1 MFELLEGAA
10 YLAHPYRWPVIG
22 WPADLDAIT
31 VKDCD
36 DYFRVHYAPNNATL
50 ILVGDFK
57 PDRAIALISKAYGSI
72 TAAPAPPAVIR
83 DEPEQQGERR
93 AVLKRA
99 AQLPAVA
106 LAYHVPAT
114 SADDVFALDLLQIVL
129 GEGES
134 SVLTRRLVYEK
145 ELATRVEVQNIWRL
159 DPSLFVVYAE
169 AKPGVTIG
177 TLESALAA
185 EVESLGRQ
193 EVADTALQKAR
204 NIRTTTEVK
213 ALKTNAGKAERL
225 GMFETYFRG
234 YTRLFTVLKSY
245 EAMTKADLQKAAARY
260 LRPDNR
266 TVVTLVPAEADGET
280 RP

>member
-36 DYFRVHYAPNNATL
+36 DYFRVHYAPNNATI

-72 TAAPAPPAVIR
+72 PSQPPAPAVVR

-93 AVLKRA
+93 AILKRA

-106 LAYHVPAT
+106 FAYHVPPT
-114 SADDVFALDLLQIVL
+114 SSDDLFALDLLQIIL

-134 SVLTRRLVYEK
+134 SLLARHLVHDK
-145 ELATRVEVQNIWRL
+145 ELETRVH
-159 DPSLFVVYAE
+159 
-169 AKPGVTIG
+169 
-177 TLESALAA
+177 
-185 EVESLGRQ
+185 
-193 EVADTALQKAR
+193 
-204 NIRTTTEVK
+204 
-213 ALKTNAGKAERL
+213 
-225 GMFETYFRG
+225 
-234 YTRLFTVLKSY
+234 
-245 EAMTKADLQKAAARY
+245 
-260 LRPDNR
+260 
-266 TVVTLVPAEADGET
+266 
-280 RP
+280 